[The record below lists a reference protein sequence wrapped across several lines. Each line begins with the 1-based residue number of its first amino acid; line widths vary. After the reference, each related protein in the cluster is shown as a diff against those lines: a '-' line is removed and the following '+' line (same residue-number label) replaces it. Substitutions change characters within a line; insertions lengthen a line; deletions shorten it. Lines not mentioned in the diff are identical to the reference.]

1 MIHFK
6 TGRTAGFPLMKPQA
20 FLQQLNLKFFNQS
33 RPARHIKLLKTESV
47 LKKNRIKAKTRKT
60 SPARI

>member
-20 FLQQLNLKFFNQS
+20 FLQQLNLKYFSQS
-33 RPARHIKLLKTESV
+33 RPVHHLKLLKTGSV
-47 LKKNRIKAKTRKT
+47 LKKNRIKAKTRQT